1 MSRKRRVAFTA
12 LALAVVVP
20 AGVFWFQRTQ
30 RPQRE
35 LSLVVLP
42 FVDLSL
48 AQNREHFTDGLT
60 DEVIYRLASIPDL
73 RTIARTSA
81 MHYRKAGKSIDDI
94 ARELQV
100 THVLEG
106 SVRESGDSVRVTARL
121 IDARDSR
128 QMWQQDYTYARAG
141 IFRIQEEI
149 ALDVARTLDFE
160 LGALSRRLLVR
171 RGTSDPQAYELYRRG
186 RHIWNLRTAEGHEQA
201 IAFFEQAIARDSMYA
216 DAYAALAD
224 VYLTDYQLNLSG
236 RPEREAYTRLRVAA
250 ERAVALD
257 GESADAHTAFGIA
270 TWWQNDWPGAERELQ
285 RAIELNPGHA
295 TARSWYSLLL
305 RGLRRSA
312 EAREQSRRSVELDP
326 FAVVTNYNH
335 AWQCYLDRDYE
346 CGAAQYATTIAIGA
360 YPSAYRGLGLVQAQ
374 QGKLAAA
381 VASVTR
387 AVELRPDRTD
397 FLADLAY
404 VQARAGDTTASRTSL
419 ELAKENVWEGFNIA
433 RAHVALD
440 EPDSALAWLERSTWR
455 WPHRAV
461 GSDPALDPLRSDPR
475 LPALIARIE
484 REMGVRERPAA
495 P

>member
-1 MSRKRRVAFTA
+1 MSRKPLLAIAA
-12 LALAVVVP
+12 LALVVA
-20 AGVFWFQRTQ
+20 AGAFWLLRGRQ
-30 RPQRE
+30 PQRE
-35 LSLVVLP
+35 LSLLVLP

-48 AQNREHFTDGLT
+48 AQNREYFTDGLT
-60 DEVIYRLASIPDL
+60 DEVIYRLSSIPEL
-73 RTIARTSA
+73 RVISRTSA
-81 MHYRKAGKSIDDI
+81 MHYRKAQKSLEDI

-106 SVRESGDSVRVTARL
+106 SVRASDDSVRVSARL

-128 QMWQQDYTYARAG
+128 QMWKEDYTYAPAG

-160 LGALSRRLLVR
+160 LGARERRLLVR
-171 RGTSDPQAYELYRRG
+171 RGTNDPEAYELYRRG
-186 RHIWNLRTAEGHEQA
+186 RHIWNLRTAQGHAQA
-201 IAFFEQAIARDSMYA
+201 IAYFEQAIARDSLYS
-216 DAYAALAD
+216 DAYAGLAD

-236 RPEREAYTRLRVAA
+236 RPEHEAYTRLKSAA
-250 ERAVALD
+250 ERALALD
-257 GESADAHTAFGIA
+257 EESADAHTAFGIA
-270 TWWQNDWPGAERELQ
+270 TWWQNNWPGAERELL

-305 RGLRRSA
+305 RGLDRPT

-346 CGAAQYATTIAIGA
+346 CAARQHGTTIAIGA
-360 YPSAYRGLGLVQAQ
+360 YPSAYRSLGLVQIQ
-374 QGKLAAA
+374 QGMLAEA
-381 VASVTR
+381 VASVSK
-387 AVELRPDRTD
+387 AVAMRPDRTD

-404 VQARAGDTTASRTSL
+404 AQARAGDTAAARTSL
-419 ELAKENVWEGFNIA
+419 RRAKEDVWEGFNIA
-433 RAHVALD
+433 RAHVALG
-440 EPDSALAWLERSTWR
+440 EPDSAFAWLERSTWR

-461 GSDPALDPLRSDPR
+461 ASDPALDPIRSDPR

-484 REMGVRERPAA
+484 RAMGVKERTAVP
-495 P
+495 

>member
-1 MSRKRRVAFTA
+1 MSRKAPVAIAA
-12 LALAVVVP
+12 LALGLS
-20 AGVFWFQRTQ
+20 AGVFWFLRA
-30 RPQRE
+30 RE
-35 LSLVVLP
+35 PEQPLSLVVLP

-60 DEVIYRLASIPDL
+60 DEVIYRLSSIPEL
-73 RTIARTSA
+73 RTISRTSA
-81 MHYRKAGKSIDDI
+81 MHYRKARKSIDEI
-94 ARELQV
+94 AGELQV

-106 SVRESGDSVRVTARL
+106 SVRESGDSVRVSARL

-128 QMWQQDYTYARAG
+128 QMWKQDYTYALTG

-160 LGALSRRLLVR
+160 LGDRSRRLLVR
-171 RGTSDPQAYELYRRG
+171 RGTNDPQAYELYRRG
-186 RHIWNLRTAEGHEQA
+186 RHVWNLRTAEGHEQA
-201 IAFFEQAIARDSMYA
+201 ITYFEQALARDSMYA

-236 RPEREAYTRLRVAA
+236 RPEQEAYTRLREAA

-257 GESADAHTAFGIA
+257 AESADAHTAFAIA

-305 RGLRRSA
+305 RGLRRPT

-346 CGAAQYATTIAIGA
+346 CAATQYATTIAIGA

-374 QGKLAAA
+374 EGKLAEA
-381 VASVTR
+381 VASVSK
-387 AVELRPDRTD
+387 AVEMRPDRTD
-397 FLADLAY
+397 FHADLAY
-404 VQARAGDTTASRTSL
+404 VQARAGDTVAARTSL
-419 ELAKENVWEGFNIA
+419 RRARDNVWEGFNLA
-433 RAHVALD
+433 RAYMALG
-440 EPDSALAWLERSTWR
+440 EPDSAFAWLERSNWR

-461 GSDPALDPLRSDPR
+461 ATDPALDPIRGDPR
-475 LPALIARIE
+475 LSTLIARIE
-484 REMGVRERPAA
+484 REMGLRERAA
-495 P
+495 VP